1 MAVAQAIGGETPRNG
16 AARMKIFNPLAD
28 LPDNPLTRAVKEGY
42 TPLAY
47 AGLFSLV
54 SNLLYL
60 ALPIFTFQIY
70 GRVMSSY
77 SVPTLLVLTFM
88 VLLAFVVSGLID
100 DFRAKVLI
108 NYGLVMDQRVSGRV
122 FSALFDSVIRG
133 NPSARSQAL
142 RDLDAFRQMLTGPT
156 FGVVFDLP
164 WMPVFMIVLFIIDP
178 IIGVVTI
185 AGAALLFFIALLQDR
200 ATRPAMKEA
209 NDAALRSYGFTD
221 AALRNGEVVRAMG
234 MIEPLGA
241 RWAGFRAITME
252 RSASAS
258 ERASV
263 LSNVSKFTRQAIQV
277 LIIAIGAY
285 LVVKGK
291 IHSGLLFANMILAAR
306 ALQPIERLVSSW
318 DGLTNGYRSFE
329 RLNALFADYKAS
341 KPATSLPKPLGQLS
355 VEGVNFAPV
364 GATRFVLQGLSFKIE
379 PGEMLGVIGPSGAGK
394 SSLARLMVGIWQPNS
409 GHVRLDGADVYSWDR
424 SEFGRHVGYLP
435 QDTELF
441 SGTIRDNIARFRSDV
456 DDEQVVRAAQVA
468 GVHQLILRLPNGY
481 DTELGETGH
490 VLSAGQRQ
498 RVGLARALL
507 GQPRLIVLDEPNAA
521 LDAEG
526 EEALVKALDA
536 LKAGGS
542 TIVIVSH
549 KPSVFR
555 SADKM
560 LMLRDGR
567 IEMFGPRD
575 QVMARVVQPATPR
588 AIEAGR

>member
-1 MAVAQAIGGETPRNG
+1 
-16 AARMKIFNPLAD
+16 MKIFNPFAD
-28 LPDNPLTRAVKEGY
+28 MPDNPLTRAIKEGY
-42 TPLAY
+42 KPLAY
-47 AGLFSLV
+47 AGGFSLV

-70 GRVMSSY
+70 GRVLSSY

-88 VLLAFVVSGLID
+88 VMLAFLISGLID

-108 NYGLVMDQRVSGRV
+108 NYGVIMDQRVSGRV
-122 FSALFDSVIRG
+122 FSALFDTVIRG
-133 NPSARSQAL
+133 NPAARSQAL
-142 RDLDAFRQMLTGPT
+142 RDLDSFRQMLTGPA
-156 FGVVFDLP
+156 FGTMFDLP
-164 WMPVFMIVLFIIDP
+164 WMPVFMIVLLIIDP
-178 IIGVVTI
+178 IIGLVTI
-185 AGAALLFFIALLQDR
+185 GGAVLLFLITLFQDR
-200 ATRPAMKEA
+200 ATRPALKEA
-209 NDAALRSYGFTD
+209 NDAALRSYAFTD

-234 MIEPLGA
+234 MVEPLGS
-241 RWAGFRAITME
+241 RWATFRSVTME

-263 LSNVSKFTRQAIQV
+263 ISNISKFVRQAIQV

-306 ALQPIERLVSSW
+306 ALQPIERLVGSW
-318 DGLTNGYRSFE
+318 DALTNGYRSYQ
-329 RLNALFADYKAS
+329 RLNALFADYRPTKAS
-341 KPATSLPKPLGQLS
+341 TTLPKPLGQLS
-355 VEGVNFAPV
+355 VEGVNFAPQ
-364 GATRFVLQGLSFKIE
+364 GATRFVLQGVNFKIE

-409 GHVRLDGADVYSWDR
+409 GNVRLDGADVYSWDR
-424 SEFGRHVGYLP
+424 SDFGRHVGYLP

-441 SGTIRDNIARFRSDV
+441 SGSIRDNIARFRADV

-468 GVHQLILRLPNGY
+468 GVHQLILRLPSGY
-481 DTELGETGH
+481 DTDLGESGH

-507 GQPRLIVLDEPNAA
+507 GNPRLIVLDEPNAA

-567 IEMFGPRD
+567 MEMFGPRE
-575 QVMARVVQPATPR
+575 QVMARVVQPAAPR

>member
-1 MAVAQAIGGETPRNG
+1 
-16 AARMKIFNPLAD
+16 MKIFNPFAD
-28 LPDNPLTRAVKEGY
+28 MPDNPLTRAIKEGY
-42 TPLAY
+42 KPLAY
-47 AGLFSLV
+47 AGGFSLV

-70 GRVMSSY
+70 GRVLSSY

-88 VLLAFVVSGLID
+88 VMLAFLISGLID

-108 NYGLVMDQRVSGRV
+108 NYGVIMDQRVSGRV
-122 FSALFDSVIRG
+122 FSALFDTVIRG

-142 RDLDAFRQMLTGPT
+142 RDLDSFRQMLTGPA
-156 FGVVFDLP
+156 FGTMFDLP
-164 WMPVFMIVLFIIDP
+164 WMPVFMIVLLIIDP
-178 IIGVVTI
+178 IIGLVTI
-185 AGAALLFFIALLQDR
+185 GGAVLLFLITLFQDR
-200 ATRPAMKEA
+200 ATRPALKEA
-209 NDAALRSYGFTD
+209 NEAALRSYAFTD

-234 MIEPLGA
+234 MVEPLGS
-241 RWAGFRAITME
+241 RWATFRSVTME

-263 LSNVSKFTRQAIQV
+263 ISNISKFVRQAIQV

-306 ALQPIERLVSSW
+306 ALQPIERLVGSW
-318 DGLTNGYRSFE
+318 DALTNGYRSYQ
-329 RLNALFADYKAS
+329 RLNSLFADYRPTKAS
-341 KPATSLPKPLGQLS
+341 TTLPKPLGQLS
-355 VEGVNFAPV
+355 VEGVNFAPQ
-364 GATRFVLQGLSFKIE
+364 GATRFVLQGVNFKIE

-409 GHVRLDGADVYSWDR
+409 GNVRLDGADVYSWDR
-424 SEFGRHVGYLP
+424 SDFGRHVGYLP

-441 SGTIRDNIARFRSDV
+441 SGSIRDNIARFRADV

-468 GVHQLILRLPNGY
+468 GVHQLILRLPSGY
-481 DTELGETGH
+481 DTDLGESGH

-507 GQPRLIVLDEPNAA
+507 GNPRLIVLDEPNAA

-567 IEMFGPRD
+567 MEMFGPRE
-575 QVMARVVQPATPR
+575 QVMARVVQHAAPR

>member
-1 MAVAQAIGGETPRNG
+1 M
-16 AARMKIFNPLAD
+16 
-28 LPDNPLTRAVKEGY
+28 PDNPLTRAIKEGY
-42 TPLAY
+42 KPLAY
-47 AGLFSLV
+47 AGGFSLV

-70 GRVMSSY
+70 GRVLSSY

-88 VLLAFVVSGLID
+88 VMLAFLISGLID

-108 NYGLVMDQRVSGRV
+108 NYGVIMDQRVSGRV
-122 FSALFDSVIRG
+122 FSALFDTVIRG

-142 RDLDAFRQMLTGPT
+142 RDLDSFRQMLTGPA
-156 FGVVFDLP
+156 FGTMFDLP
-164 WMPVFMIVLFIIDP
+164 WMPVFMIVLLIIDP
-178 IIGVVTI
+178 IIGLVTI
-185 AGAALLFFIALLQDR
+185 GGAVLLFLITLFQDR
-200 ATRPAMKEA
+200 ATRPALKEA
-209 NDAALRSYGFTD
+209 NEAALRSYAFTD

-234 MIEPLGA
+234 MVEPLGS
-241 RWAGFRAITME
+241 RWATFRSVTME

-263 LSNVSKFTRQAIQV
+263 ISNISKFVRQAIQV

-306 ALQPIERLVSSW
+306 ALQPIERLVGSW
-318 DGLTNGYRSFE
+318 DALTNGYRSYQ
-329 RLNALFADYKAS
+329 RLNSLFADYRPTKAS
-341 KPATSLPKPLGQLS
+341 TTLPKPLGQLS
-355 VEGVNFAPV
+355 VEGVNFAPQ
-364 GATRFVLQGLSFKIE
+364 GATRFVLQGVNFKIE
-379 PGEMLGVIGPSGAGK
+379 PGEMLGIIGPSGAGK

-409 GHVRLDGADVYSWDR
+409 GNVRLDGADVYSWDR
-424 SEFGRHVGYLP
+424 SDFGRHVGYLP

-441 SGTIRDNIARFRSDV
+441 SGSIRDNIARFRADV

-468 GVHQLILRLPNGY
+468 GVHQLILRLPSGY
-481 DTELGETGH
+481 DTDLGESGH

-507 GQPRLIVLDEPNAA
+507 GNPRLIVLDEPNAA

-567 IEMFGPRD
+567 MEMFGPRE
-575 QVMARVVQPATPR
+575 QVMARVVQPAAPR

>member
-1 MAVAQAIGGETPRNG
+1 
-16 AARMKIFNPLAD
+16 MKIFNPFAD
-28 LPDNPLTRAVKEGY
+28 MPDNPLTRAIKEGY
-42 TPLAY
+42 KPLAY
-47 AGLFSLV
+47 AGGFSLV

-70 GRVMSSY
+70 GRVLSSY

-88 VLLAFVVSGLID
+88 VMLAFLISGLID

-108 NYGLVMDQRVSGRV
+108 NYGVIMDQRVSGRV
-122 FSALFDSVIRG
+122 FSALFDTVIRG
-133 NPSARSQAL
+133 NPAARSQAL
-142 RDLDAFRQMLTGPT
+142 RDLDSFRQMLTGPA
-156 FGVVFDLP
+156 FGTMFDLP
-164 WMPVFMIVLFIIDP
+164 WMPVFMIVLLIIDP
-178 IIGVVTI
+178 IIGLVTI
-185 AGAALLFFIALLQDR
+185 GGAVLLFLITLFQDR
-200 ATRPAMKEA
+200 ATRPALKEA
-209 NDAALRSYGFTD
+209 NEAALRSYAFTD

-234 MIEPLGA
+234 MVEPLGS
-241 RWAGFRAITME
+241 RWATFRSVTME

-263 LSNVSKFTRQAIQV
+263 ISNISKFVRQAIQV

-306 ALQPIERLVSSW
+306 ALQPIERLVGSW
-318 DGLTNGYRSFE
+318 DALTNGYRSYQ
-329 RLNALFADYKAS
+329 RLNALFADYRPTK
-341 KPATSLPKPLGQLS
+341 TSTTLPKPLGQLS
-355 VEGVNFAPV
+355 VEGVNFAPQ
-364 GATRFVLQGLSFKIE
+364 GATRFVLQGVNFKIE

-409 GHVRLDGADVYSWDR
+409 GNVRLDGADVYSWDR
-424 SEFGRHVGYLP
+424 SDFGRHVGYLP

-441 SGTIRDNIARFRSDV
+441 SGSIRDNIARFRADV

-468 GVHQLILRLPNGY
+468 GVHQLILRLPSGY
-481 DTELGETGH
+481 DTDLGESGH

-507 GQPRLIVLDEPNAA
+507 GNPRLIVLDEPNAA

-567 IEMFGPRD
+567 MEMFGPRE
-575 QVMARVVQPATPR
+575 QVMARVVQPAAPR

>member
-1 MAVAQAIGGETPRNG
+1 
-16 AARMKIFNPLAD
+16 MKIFNPLAD

-47 AGLFSLV
+47 AGVFSLV

-60 ALPIFTFQIY
+60 ALPIFTFQVY

-133 NPSARSQAL
+133 NPAARSQAL
-142 RDLDAFRQMLTGPT
+142 RDLDSFRQMLTGPT
-156 FGVVFDLP
+156 FGVMFDLP
-164 WMPVFMIVLFIIDP
+164 WMPVFMLVLFVIDP
-178 IIGVVTI
+178 IIGLVTF
-185 AGAALLFFIALLQDR
+185 AGAVLLFMIALAQDR
-200 ATRPAMKEA
+200 ATRPALKEA
-209 NDAALRSYGFTD
+209 NDAALRSYAFTD

-234 MIEPLGA
+234 MVEPLGA
-241 RWAGFRAITME
+241 RWAGFRAVTME
-252 RSASAS
+252 RSANAS

-263 LSNVSKFTRQAIQV
+263 LGNVSKFTRQAIQV

-318 DGLTNGYRSFE
+318 DGLTNGYRAFE
-329 RLNALFADYKAS
+329 RLNGLFADYKPAKAS
-341 KPATSLPKPLGQLS
+341 TSLPKPLGQLS
-355 VEGVNFAPV
+355 VENVSFAPA
-364 GATRFVLQGLSFKIE
+364 GATRFVLQGLNFKIE

-394 SSLARLMVGIWQPNS
+394 SSLARLIVGISQPNT
-409 GHVRLDGADVYSWDR
+409 GNVRLDGADVYTWDR
-424 SEFGRHVGYLP
+424 AEFGRYVGYLP

-441 SGTIRDNIARFRSDV
+441 SGSIRDNIARFRPEV
-456 DDEQVVRAAQVA
+456 DDEQVVRAAQIA

-575 QVMARVVQPATPR
+575 QVMARVLQPATSR
-588 AIEAGR
+588 VIEAGR

>member
-1 MAVAQAIGGETPRNG
+1 
-16 AARMKIFNPLAD
+16 MKIFNPFAD
-28 LPDNPLTRAVKEGY
+28 MPDNPLTRAIKEGY
-42 TPLAY
+42 KPLAY
-47 AGLFSLV
+47 AGGFSLV

-70 GRVMSSY
+70 GRVLSSY

-88 VLLAFVVSGLID
+88 VMLAFLISGLID

-108 NYGLVMDQRVSGRV
+108 NYGVIMDQRVSGRV
-122 FSALFDSVIRG
+122 FSALFDTVIRG
-133 NPSARSQAL
+133 NPAARSQAL
-142 RDLDAFRQMLTGPT
+142 RDLDSFRQMLTGPA
-156 FGVVFDLP
+156 FGTMFDLP
-164 WMPVFMIVLFIIDP
+164 WMPVFMIVLLIIDP
-178 IIGVVTI
+178 IIGLVTI
-185 AGAALLFFIALLQDR
+185 GGAVLLFLITLFQDR
-200 ATRPAMKEA
+200 ATRPALKEA
-209 NDAALRSYGFTD
+209 NEAALRSYAFTD

-234 MIEPLGA
+234 MVEPLGS
-241 RWAGFRAITME
+241 RWATFRSVTME

-263 LSNVSKFTRQAIQV
+263 ISNISKFVRQAIQV

-306 ALQPIERLVSSW
+306 ALQPIERLVGSW
-318 DGLTNGYRSFE
+318 DALTNGYRSYQ
-329 RLNALFADYKAS
+329 RLNALFADYRPTK
-341 KPATSLPKPLGQLS
+341 TSTTLPKPLGQLS
-355 VEGVNFAPV
+355 VEGVNFAPQ
-364 GATRFVLQGLSFKIE
+364 GATRFVLQGVNFKIE
-379 PGEMLGVIGPSGAGK
+379 PGEMLGIIGPSGAGK

-409 GHVRLDGADVYSWDR
+409 GNVRLDGADVYSWDR
-424 SEFGRHVGYLP
+424 SDFGRHVGYLP

-441 SGTIRDNIARFRSDV
+441 SGSIRDNIARFRADV

-468 GVHQLILRLPNGY
+468 GVHQLILRLPSGY
-481 DTELGETGH
+481 DTDLGESGH

-507 GQPRLIVLDEPNAA
+507 GNPRLIVLDEPNAA

-567 IEMFGPRD
+567 MEMFGPRE
-575 QVMARVVQPATPR
+575 QVMARVVQPAAPR

>member
-1 MAVAQAIGGETPRNG
+1 MALAPAGGASPRNG

-88 VLLAFVVSGLID
+88 VLLAFIVSGLVD

-142 RDLDAFRQMLTGPT
+142 RDLDTFRQMLTGPT

-178 IIGVVTI
+178 IIGLVTI
-185 AGAALLFFIALLQDR
+185 AGAVLLFFIALLQDR

-209 NDAALRSYGFTD
+209 NEAALRSYGFTD

-318 DGLTNGYRSFE
+318 DGLTNGYRAFE
-329 RLNALFADYKAS
+329 RLNALFADYKAG

>member
-1 MAVAQAIGGETPRNG
+1 
-16 AARMKIFNPLAD
+16 MKIFNPLAD
-28 LPDNPLTRAVKEGY
+28 LPDNPLTRAIKEGY

-70 GRVMSSY
+70 GRVMASY

-88 VLLAFVVSGLID
+88 VLLAFLISGLID
-100 DFRAKVLI
+100 DYRAKVLI
-108 NYGLVMDQRVSGRV
+108 NYGVAMDQRVSGRV

-133 NPSARSQAL
+133 NPAARSQAL
-142 RDLDAFRQMLTGPT
+142 RDLDSFRQMMTGPA
-156 FGVVFDLP
+156 FGTVFDLP
-164 WMPVFMIVLFIIDP
+164 WMPVFMIILFIIDP
-178 IIGVVTI
+178 IIGLVTMSG
-185 AGAALLFFIALLQDR
+185 AGLLVLVAYLQDK
-200 ATRPAMKEA
+200 ATRPALKEA
-209 NDAALRSYGFTD
+209 NDAALRSYAFTD

-234 MIEPLGA
+234 MVQPLGA
-241 RWAGFRAITME
+241 RWATFRSVTME
-252 RSASAS
+252 RSANAS

-263 LSNVSKFTRQAIQV
+263 LSNVSKFIRQGIQV
-277 LIIAIGAY
+277 LIIALGAY

-306 ALQPIERLVSSW
+306 ALQPIERLVGSW
-318 DGLTNGYRSFE
+318 DSLNNGYRAYE
-329 RLNALFADYKAS
+329 RLNTLFAEYKPT
-341 KPATSLPKPLGQLS
+341 KATTTLPKPLGQLS
-355 VEGVNFAPV
+355 VEGVNFAPQ
-364 GATRFVLQGLSFKIE
+364 GATRFVLQGLNFKIE

-394 SSLARLMVGIWQPNS
+394 SSLARLVVGIWQPNT

-424 SEFGRHVGYLP
+424 AEFGRHVGYLP

-441 SGTIRDNIARFRSDV
+441 SGSIRDNIARFRPDV
-456 DDEQVVRAAQVA
+456 DDEQVVKAAQIA

-481 DTELGETGH
+481 DTDLGDAGH

-526 EEALVKALDA
+526 EEALVGALDA

>member
-1 MAVAQAIGGETPRNG
+1 
-16 AARMKIFNPLAD
+16 MKIFNPLAD
-28 LPDNPLTRAVKEGY
+28 QPDNPLTRAIKEGY
-42 TPLAY
+42 TPLAF

-60 ALPIFTFQIY
+60 ALPIYTFQIY
-70 GRVMSSY
+70 GRVMTSY
-77 SVPTLLVLTFM
+77 SVPTLLVITFG
-88 VLLAFVVSGLID
+88 VLLAFIISGVID
-100 DFRAKVLI
+100 DYRAKVLV
-108 NYGLVMDQRVSGRV
+108 NFGVVMDQRVSGRV

-133 NPSARSQAL
+133 NPAARSQAL
-142 RDLDAFRQMLTGPT
+142 RDLDNFRQMLTGSA
-156 FGVVFDLP
+156 FGTMFDLP
-164 WMPVFMIVLFIIDP
+164 WMPVFMIVLFVIDP
-178 IIGVVTI
+178 IIGLVTI
-185 AGAALLFFIALLQDR
+185 AGAGLLFGIALLQDR
-200 ATRPAMKEA
+200 ATRPALKEA
-209 NDAALRSYGFTD
+209 NEAALRSYAFTD

-241 RWAGFRAITME
+241 RWATFRGVTME
-252 RSASAS
+252 RSAAAS

-277 LIIAIGAY
+277 LIIGIGAY

-318 DGLTNGYRSFE
+318 DALTNGYRSYE
-329 RLNALFADYKAS
+329 RLNALFADYKPS
-341 KPATSLPKPLGQLS
+341 KALTTLPKPLGQLS
-355 VEGVNFAPV
+355 VEGVNFAPA
-364 GATRFVLQGLSFKIE
+364 GATRFVLQGINLKIE

-394 SSLARLMVGIWQPNS
+394 SSLARLMVGIWQPNT
-409 GHVRLDGADVYSWDR
+409 GNVRLDGADVYTWDR
-424 SEFGRHVGYLP
+424 SDFRRHVGYLP

-441 SGTIRDNIARFRSDV
+441 SGSIRDNIARFRSDV

-507 GQPRLIVLDEPNAA
+507 GAPRLLVLDEPNAA

-526 EEALVKALDA
+526 EEALVTALDA

-567 IEMFGPRD
+567 IEMFGPRE

-588 AIEAGR
+588 VIEAGR

>member
-1 MAVAQAIGGETPRNG
+1 M
-16 AARMKIFNPLAD
+16 FNPLAD
-28 LPDNPLTRAVKEGY
+28 LPDNPLTRAIKEGY

-47 AGLFSLV
+47 AGVFSLV

-70 GRVMSSY
+70 GRVMASY

-88 VLLAFVVSGLID
+88 VLLAFLISGLID
-100 DFRAKVLI
+100 DYRAKVLI
-108 NYGLVMDQRVSGRV
+108 NYGVAMDQRVSGRV

-133 NPSARSQAL
+133 NPAARSQAL
-142 RDLDAFRQMLTGPT
+142 RDLDSFRQMMTGPA
-156 FGVVFDLP
+156 FGTVFDLP
-164 WMPVFMIVLFIIDP
+164 WMPVFMIILFIIDP
-178 IIGVVTI
+178 IIGLVTMSG
-185 AGAALLFFIALLQDR
+185 AGLLVLVAYLQDK
-200 ATRPAMKEA
+200 ATRPALKEA
-209 NDAALRSYGFTD
+209 NDAALRSYAFTD

-234 MIEPLGA
+234 MVQPLGA
-241 RWAGFRAITME
+241 RWATFRSVTME
-252 RSASAS
+252 RSANAS

-263 LSNVSKFTRQAIQV
+263 LSNVSKFIRQGIQV
-277 LIIAIGAY
+277 LIIALGAY

-306 ALQPIERLVSSW
+306 ALQPIERLVGSW
-318 DGLTNGYRSFE
+318 DALNNGYRAYE
-329 RLNALFADYKAS
+329 RLNTLFAEYKPT
-341 KPATSLPKPLGQLS
+341 KATTTLPKPLGQLS
-355 VEGVNFAPV
+355 VEGVNFAPQ
-364 GATRFVLQGLSFKIE
+364 GATRFVLQGLNFKIE

-394 SSLARLMVGIWQPNS
+394 SSLARLVVGIWQPNT

-424 SEFGRHVGYLP
+424 AEFGRHVGYLP

-441 SGTIRDNIARFRSDV
+441 SGSIRDNIARFRPDV
-456 DDEQVVRAAQVA
+456 DDEQVVKAAQVA

-481 DTELGETGH
+481 DTDLGDAGH

-526 EEALVKALDA
+526 EEALVGALDA

>member
-1 MAVAQAIGGETPRNG
+1 
-16 AARMKIFNPLAD
+16 MKIFNPLAD

-88 VLLAFVVSGLID
+88 VLLAFIVSGLVD

-142 RDLDAFRQMLTGPT
+142 RDLDTFRQMLTGPT

-178 IIGVVTI
+178 IIGLVTI
-185 AGAALLFFIALLQDR
+185 AGAVLLFFIALLQDR

-209 NDAALRSYGFTD
+209 NEAALRSYGFTD

-318 DGLTNGYRSFE
+318 DGLTNGYRAFE
-329 RLNALFADYKAS
+329 RLNALFADYKAG

>member
-1 MAVAQAIGGETPRNG
+1 
-16 AARMKIFNPLAD
+16 
-28 LPDNPLTRAVKEGY
+28 
-42 TPLAY
+42 
-47 AGLFSLV
+47 
-54 SNLLYL
+54 
-60 ALPIFTFQIY
+60 
-70 GRVMSSY
+70 
-77 SVPTLLVLTFM
+77 
-88 VLLAFVVSGLID
+88 
-100 DFRAKVLI
+100 
-108 NYGLVMDQRVSGRV
+108 
-122 FSALFDSVIRG
+122 
-133 NPSARSQAL
+133 
-142 RDLDAFRQMLTGPT
+142 MLTGPA
-156 FGVVFDLP
+156 FGTMFDLP

-178 IIGVVTI
+178 IIGVVTV
-185 AGAALLFFIALLQDR
+185 AGAVLLFVITLMQDR
-200 ATRPAMKEA
+200 ATRPALKEA
-209 NDAALRSYGFTD
+209 NEAALRSYAFTD

-234 MIEPLGA
+234 MIEPLGS
-241 RWAGFRAITME
+241 RWATFRSITME
-252 RSASAS
+252 RSAVAS

-263 LSNVSKFTRQAIQV
+263 LSNISKFTRQGIQV

-306 ALQPIERLVSSW
+306 ALQPIERLVGSW
-318 DGLTNGYRSFE
+318 DALTNGYRSYE
-329 RLNALFADYKAS
+329 RLNSLFADYKPT
-341 KPATSLPKPLGQLS
+341 KVATTLPKPLGQLS
-355 VEGVNFAPV
+355 VEGVNFAPQ
-364 GATRFVLQGLSFKIE
+364 GATRFVLQGVNFKIE
-379 PGEMLGVIGPSGAGK
+379 PGEMLGIIGPSGAGK

-409 GHVRLDGADVYSWDR
+409 GNVRLDGADVFSWDR

-441 SGTIRDNIARFRSDV
+441 SGSIRDNIARFRADV

-481 DTELGETGH
+481 DTDLGESGH

-507 GQPRLIVLDEPNAA
+507 GTPRLIVLDEPNAA

-526 EEALVKALDA
+526 EEALVNALDA

-567 IEMFGPRD
+567 MEMFGPRD

>member
-1 MAVAQAIGGETPRNG
+1 
-16 AARMKIFNPLAD
+16 MKIFNPFAD
-28 LPDNPLTRAVKEGY
+28 MPDNPLTRAIKEGY
-42 TPLAY
+42 KPLAY
-47 AGLFSLV
+47 AGGFSLV

-70 GRVMSSY
+70 GRVLSSY

-88 VLLAFVVSGLID
+88 VMLAFLISGLID

-108 NYGLVMDQRVSGRV
+108 NYGVIMDQRVSGRV
-122 FSALFDSVIRG
+122 FSALFDTVIRG

-142 RDLDAFRQMLTGPT
+142 RDLDSFRQMLTGPA
-156 FGVVFDLP
+156 FGTMFDLP
-164 WMPVFMIVLFIIDP
+164 WMPVFMIVLLIIDP
-178 IIGVVTI
+178 IIGLVTI
-185 AGAALLFFIALLQDR
+185 GGAVLLFLITLFQDR
-200 ATRPAMKEA
+200 ATRPALKEA
-209 NDAALRSYGFTD
+209 NDAALRSYAFTD

-234 MIEPLGA
+234 MVEPLGS
-241 RWAGFRAITME
+241 RWATFRSVTME

-263 LSNVSKFTRQAIQV
+263 ISNISTFVRQAIQV

-306 ALQPIERLVSSW
+306 ALQPIERLVGSW
-318 DGLTNGYRSFE
+318 DALTNGYRSYQ
-329 RLNALFADYKAS
+329 RLNSLFADYRPTKAS
-341 KPATSLPKPLGQLS
+341 TTLPKPLGQLS
-355 VEGVNFAPV
+355 VEGVNFAPQ
-364 GATRFVLQGLSFKIE
+364 GATRFVLQGVNFKIE

-409 GHVRLDGADVYSWDR
+409 GNVRLDGADVYSWDR
-424 SEFGRHVGYLP
+424 SDFGRHVGYLP

-441 SGTIRDNIARFRSDV
+441 SGSIRDNIARFRADV

-468 GVHQLILRLPNGY
+468 GVHQLILRLPSGY
-481 DTELGETGH
+481 DTDLGESGH

-507 GQPRLIVLDEPNAA
+507 GNPRLIVLDEPNAA

-567 IEMFGPRD
+567 MEMFGPRE
-575 QVMARVVQPATPR
+575 QVMARVVQPAAPR

>member
-1 MAVAQAIGGETPRNG
+1 
-16 AARMKIFNPLAD
+16 MKIFNPFAD
-28 LPDNPLTRAVKEGY
+28 MPDNPLTRAIKEGY
-42 TPLAY
+42 KPLAY
-47 AGLFSLV
+47 AGGFSLV

-70 GRVMSSY
+70 GRVLSSY

-88 VLLAFVVSGLID
+88 VMLAFLISGLID

-108 NYGLVMDQRVSGRV
+108 NYGVIMDQRVSGRV
-122 FSALFDSVIRG
+122 FSALFDTVIRG
-133 NPSARSQAL
+133 NPAARSQAL
-142 RDLDAFRQMLTGPT
+142 RDLDSFRQMLTGPA
-156 FGVVFDLP
+156 FGTMFDLP
-164 WMPVFMIVLFIIDP
+164 WMPVFMIVLLIIDP
-178 IIGVVTI
+178 IIGLVTI
-185 AGAALLFFIALLQDR
+185 GGAVLLFLITLFQDR
-200 ATRPAMKEA
+200 ATRPALKEA
-209 NDAALRSYGFTD
+209 NDAALRSYAFTD

-234 MIEPLGA
+234 MVEPLGS
-241 RWAGFRAITME
+241 RWATFRSVTME

-263 LSNVSKFTRQAIQV
+263 ISNISKFVRQAIQV

-306 ALQPIERLVSSW
+306 ALQPIERLVGSW
-318 DGLTNGYRSFE
+318 DALTNGYRSYQ
-329 RLNALFADYKAS
+329 RLNALFADYRPTK
-341 KPATSLPKPLGQLS
+341 TSTTLPKPLGQLS
-355 VEGVNFAPV
+355 VEGVNFAPQ
-364 GATRFVLQGLSFKIE
+364 GATRFVLQGVNFKIE

-409 GHVRLDGADVYSWDR
+409 GNVRLDGADVYSWDR
-424 SEFGRHVGYLP
+424 SDFGRHVGYLP

-441 SGTIRDNIARFRSDV
+441 SGSIRDNIARFRADV

-468 GVHQLILRLPNGY
+468 GVHQLILRLPSGY
-481 DTELGETGH
+481 DTDLGESGH

-507 GQPRLIVLDEPNAA
+507 GNPRLIVLDEPNAA

-567 IEMFGPRD
+567 MEMFGPRE
-575 QVMARVVQPATPR
+575 QVMARVVQPAAPR

>member
-1 MAVAQAIGGETPRNG
+1 MVLLAIGGEHPRNS

-28 LPDNPLTRAVKEGY
+28 LPDNPLTRAIKEGY

-70 GRVMSSY
+70 GRVMASY

-88 VLLAFVVSGLID
+88 VLLAFLISGLID
-100 DFRAKVLI
+100 DYRAKVLI
-108 NYGLVMDQRVSGRV
+108 NYGVAMDQRVSGRV

-133 NPSARSQAL
+133 NPAARSQAL
-142 RDLDAFRQMLTGPT
+142 RDLDSFRQMMTGPA
-156 FGVVFDLP
+156 FGTVFDLP
-164 WMPVFMIVLFIIDP
+164 WMPVFMIILFIIDP
-178 IIGVVTI
+178 IIGLVTMSG
-185 AGAALLFFIALLQDR
+185 AGLLVLVAYLQDK
-200 ATRPAMKEA
+200 ATRPALKEA
-209 NDAALRSYGFTD
+209 NDAALRSYAFTD

-234 MIEPLGA
+234 MVQPLGA
-241 RWAGFRAITME
+241 RWATFRSVTME
-252 RSASAS
+252 RSANAS

-263 LSNVSKFTRQAIQV
+263 LSNVSKFIRQGIQV
-277 LIIAIGAY
+277 LIIALGAY

-306 ALQPIERLVSSW
+306 ALQPIERLVGSW
-318 DGLTNGYRSFE
+318 DSLNNGYRAYE
-329 RLNALFADYKAS
+329 RLNTLFAEYKPT
-341 KPATSLPKPLGQLS
+341 KATTTLPKPLGQLS
-355 VEGVNFAPV
+355 VEGVNFAPQ
-364 GATRFVLQGLSFKIE
+364 GATRFVLQGLNFKIE

-394 SSLARLMVGIWQPNS
+394 SSLARLVVGIWQPNT

-424 SEFGRHVGYLP
+424 AEFGRHVGYLP

-441 SGTIRDNIARFRSDV
+441 SGSIRDNIARFRPDV
-456 DDEQVVRAAQVA
+456 DDEQVVKAAQIA

-481 DTELGETGH
+481 DTDLGDAGH

-526 EEALVKALDA
+526 EEALVGALDA

>member
-1 MAVAQAIGGETPRNG
+1 MVFAAIGGDHPRNG
-16 AARMKIFNPLAD
+16 AARMKIFNPFAD
-28 LPDNPLTRAVKEGY
+28 MPDNPLTRAIKEGY
-42 TPLAY
+42 KPLAY
-47 AGLFSLV
+47 AGAFSLV

-70 GRVMSSY
+70 GRVLSSY

-88 VLLAFVVSGLID
+88 VMLAFLISGLID

-108 NYGLVMDQRVSGRV
+108 NYGVIMDQRVSGRV

-142 RDLDAFRQMLTGPT
+142 RDLDAFRQMLTGPA
-156 FGVVFDLP
+156 FGTMFDLP
-164 WMPVFMIVLFIIDP
+164 WMPVFMVVLLIIDP
-178 IIGVVTI
+178 IIGLVTI
-185 AGAALLFFIALLQDR
+185 GGAVLLFLITLFQDR
-200 ATRPAMKEA
+200 ATRPALKEA
-209 NDAALRSYGFTD
+209 NEAALRSYAFTD

-234 MIEPLGA
+234 MVEPLGS
-241 RWAGFRAITME
+241 RWAGFRSITME

-306 ALQPIERLVSSW
+306 ALQPIERLVGSW
-318 DGLTNGYRSFE
+318 DTLTNGYRAYQ
-329 RLNALFADYKAS
+329 RLNALFADYRPTKT
-341 KPATSLPKPLGQLS
+341 ATTLPKPLGQLS
-355 VEGVNFAPV
+355 VEGVNFAPQ
-364 GATRFVLQGLSFKIE
+364 GATRFVLQGVNFKIE
-379 PGEMLGVIGPSGAGK
+379 PGEMLGIIGPSGAGK
-394 SSLARLMVGIWQPNS
+394 SSLARLMVGIWQPNN
-409 GHVRLDGADVYSWDR
+409 GNVRLDGADVYTWDR
-424 SEFGRHVGYLP
+424 SDFGRHVGYLP

-441 SGTIRDNIARFRSDV
+441 SGSIRDNIARFRPDV

-481 DTELGETGH
+481 DTDLGESGH

-507 GQPRLIVLDEPNAA
+507 GNPRLIVLDEPNAA

-567 IEMFGPRD
+567 MEMFGPRD
-575 QVMARVVQPATPR
+575 QVMARVVQPAAPR

>member
-1 MAVAQAIGGETPRNG
+1 MVAPAIGGEHPRNS
-16 AARMKIFNPLAD
+16 AARMKIFNPFAD
-28 LPDNPLTRAVKEGY
+28 MPDNPLTRAIKEGRR
-42 TPLAY
+42 PLMY
-47 AGLFSLV
+47 AGMFSLV

-70 GRVMSSY
+70 GRVMASY

-88 VLLAFVVSGLID
+88 VLLAFVISGLVD
-100 DFRAKVLI
+100 DYRAKVLV
-108 NYGLVMDQRVSGRV
+108 NYGVILDQRVSGRV
-122 FSALFDSVIRG
+122 FSALFDSVVRG
-133 NPSARSQAL
+133 NPAARSQAL
-142 RDLDAFRQMLTGPT
+142 RDLDGFRQMLTGPA
-156 FGVVFDLP
+156 FGTAFDLP
-164 WMPVFMIVLFIIDP
+164 WMPVFMLVLFVIDP
-178 IIGVVTI
+178 IIGFVTLFG
-185 AGAALLFFIALLQDR
+185 AGLLVLITILQDR
-200 ATRPAMKEA
+200 ATRPALKEA
-209 NDAALRSYGFTD
+209 NDAALRSYSFTD

-234 MIEPLGA
+234 MVEPLGS
-241 RWAGFRAITME
+241 RWASFRSITME
-252 RSASAS
+252 RSAAAS

-263 LSNVSKFTRQAIQV
+263 LSNISKFTRQAIQV

-306 ALQPIERLVSSW
+306 ALQPIERLVGSW
-318 DGLTNGYRSFE
+318 DGLTNGYRSYE
-329 RLNALFADYKAS
+329 RLNALFADYKPIKAS
-341 KPATSLPKPLGQLS
+341 TALPKPLGQLS
-355 VEGVNFAPV
+355 VEAVNFAPQ
-364 GATRFVLQGLSFKIE
+364 GATRFVLQGVNFKIE
-379 PGEMLGVIGPSGAGK
+379 PGEMLGIIGPSGAGK

-409 GHVRLDGADVYSWDR
+409 GNVRLDGADVFSWDR

-441 SGTIRDNIARFRSDV
+441 AGSIRDNIARFRSDV
-456 DDEQVVRAAQVA
+456 DDEQVVKAAQVA

-481 DTELGETGH
+481 DTDLGESGH

-526 EEALVKALDA
+526 EDALINALDA

-567 IEMFGPRD
+567 MEMFGPRD

>member
-1 MAVAQAIGGETPRNG
+1 
-16 AARMKIFNPLAD
+16 MKIFNPLAD
-28 LPDNPLTRAVKEGY
+28 MPDNPLTRAIKEGY

-88 VLLAFVVSGLID
+88 VLLAFLVSGLID
-100 DFRAKVLI
+100 DYRAKVLI
-108 NYGLVMDQRVSGRV
+108 NYGVAMDQRVSGRV

-142 RDLDAFRQMLTGPT
+142 RDLDTFRQMMTGPA
-156 FGVVFDLP
+156 FGTVFDLP
-164 WMPVFMIVLFIIDP
+164 WMPVFMIILFVIDP
-178 IIGVVTI
+178 IIGLVTL
-185 AGAALLFFIALLQDR
+185 AGAGLLILITVIQDR
-200 ATRPAMKEA
+200 ATRPALKEA
-209 NDAALRSYGFTD
+209 NDAALRSYAFTD

-234 MIEPLGA
+234 MIEPLGS
-241 RWAGFRAITME
+241 RWATFRAVTME
-252 RSASAS
+252 RSAGAS

-263 LSNVSKFTRQAIQV
+263 LGNVSKFTRQGIQV
-277 LIIAIGAY
+277 LIIALGAY

-306 ALQPIERLVSSW
+306 ALQPIERLVASW
-318 DGLTNGYRSFE
+318 DGLNNGYRAYE
-329 RLNALFADYKAS
+329 RLNALFADYKPNKAS
-341 KPATSLPKPLGQLS
+341 TALPKPLGQLS
-355 VEGVNFAPV
+355 VEGVNFAPQ
-364 GATRFVLQGLSFKIE
+364 GATRFVLQGLNFKIE

-394 SSLARLMVGIWQPNS
+394 SSLARLLVGIWQPNT

-441 SGTIRDNIARFRSDV
+441 SGSIRDNIARFRADV
-456 DDEQVVRAAQVA
+456 DDEQVVKAAQVA

-481 DTELGETGH
+481 DTDLGETGH

-526 EEALVKALDA
+526 EEALVSALDA

-588 AIEAGR
+588 VIEAGR

>member
-1 MAVAQAIGGETPRNG
+1 
-16 AARMKIFNPLAD
+16 MKIFNPFAD
-28 LPDNPLTRAVKEGY
+28 MPDNPLTRAIKEGY
-42 TPLAY
+42 KPLAY
-47 AGLFSLV
+47 AGGFSLV

-70 GRVMSSY
+70 GRVLSSY

-88 VLLAFVVSGLID
+88 VMLAFLISGLID

-108 NYGLVMDQRVSGRV
+108 NYGVIMDQRVSGRV
-122 FSALFDSVIRG
+122 FSALFDTVIRG

-142 RDLDAFRQMLTGPT
+142 RDLDSFRQMLTGPA
-156 FGVVFDLP
+156 FGTMFDLP
-164 WMPVFMIVLFIIDP
+164 WMPVFMIVLLIIDP
-178 IIGVVTI
+178 IIGLVTI
-185 AGAALLFFIALLQDR
+185 GGAVLLFLITLFQDR
-200 ATRPAMKEA
+200 ATRPALKEA
-209 NDAALRSYGFTD
+209 NDAALRSYAFTD

-234 MIEPLGA
+234 MVEPLGS
-241 RWAGFRAITME
+241 RWATFRSVTME

-263 LSNVSKFTRQAIQV
+263 ISNISKFVRQAIQV

-306 ALQPIERLVSSW
+306 ALQPIERLVGSW
-318 DGLTNGYRSFE
+318 DALTNGYRSYQ
-329 RLNALFADYKAS
+329 RLNALFADYRPTKAS
-341 KPATSLPKPLGQLS
+341 TTLPKPLGQLS
-355 VEGVNFAPV
+355 VEGVNFAPQ
-364 GATRFVLQGLSFKIE
+364 GATRFVLQGVNFKIE
-379 PGEMLGVIGPSGAGK
+379 PGEMLGIIGPSGAGK

-409 GHVRLDGADVYSWDR
+409 GNVRLDGADVYSWDR
-424 SEFGRHVGYLP
+424 SDFGRHVGYLP

-441 SGTIRDNIARFRSDV
+441 SGSIRDNIARFRADV

-468 GVHQLILRLPNGY
+468 GVHQLILRLPSGY
-481 DTELGETGH
+481 DTDLGESGH

-507 GQPRLIVLDEPNAA
+507 GNPRLIVLDEPNAA

-567 IEMFGPRD
+567 MEMFGPRE
-575 QVMARVVQPATPR
+575 QVMARVVQPAAPR

>member
-1 MAVAQAIGGETPRNG
+1 
-16 AARMKIFNPLAD
+16 MKIFNPFAD
-28 LPDNPLTRAVKEGY
+28 MPDNPLTRAIKEGY
-42 TPLAY
+42 KPLAY
-47 AGLFSLV
+47 AGGFSLV

-70 GRVMSSY
+70 GRVLSSY

-88 VLLAFVVSGLID
+88 VMLAFLISGLID

-108 NYGLVMDQRVSGRV
+108 NYGVIMDQRVSGRV
-122 FSALFDSVIRG
+122 FSALFDTVIRG

-142 RDLDAFRQMLTGPT
+142 RDLDSFRQMLTGPA
-156 FGVVFDLP
+156 FGTMFDLP
-164 WMPVFMIVLFIIDP
+164 WMPVFMIVLLIIDP
-178 IIGVVTI
+178 IIGLVTI
-185 AGAALLFFIALLQDR
+185 GGAVLLFLITLFQDR
-200 ATRPAMKEA
+200 ATRPALKEA
-209 NDAALRSYGFTD
+209 NEAALRSYAFTD

-234 MIEPLGA
+234 MVEPLGS
-241 RWAGFRAITME
+241 RWATFRSVTME

-263 LSNVSKFTRQAIQV
+263 ISNISKFVRQAIQV

-306 ALQPIERLVSSW
+306 ALQPIERLVGSW
-318 DGLTNGYRSFE
+318 DALTNGYRSYQ
-329 RLNALFADYKAS
+329 RLNSLFADYRPTKAS
-341 KPATSLPKPLGQLS
+341 TTLPKPLGQLS
-355 VEGVNFAPV
+355 VEGVNFAPQ
-364 GATRFVLQGLSFKIE
+364 GATRFVLQGVNFKIE

-409 GHVRLDGADVYSWDR
+409 GNVRLDGADVYSWDR
-424 SEFGRHVGYLP
+424 SDFGRHVGYLP

-441 SGTIRDNIARFRSDV
+441 SGSIRDNIARFRADV

-468 GVHQLILRLPNGY
+468 GVHQLILRLPSGY
-481 DTELGETGH
+481 DTDLGESGH

-507 GQPRLIVLDEPNAA
+507 GNPRLIVLDEPNAA

-567 IEMFGPRD
+567 MEMFGPRE
-575 QVMARVVQPATPR
+575 QVMARVVQPAAPR

>member
-1 MAVAQAIGGETPRNG
+1 
-16 AARMKIFNPLAD
+16 MKIFNPLAD
-28 LPDNPLTRAVKEGY
+28 QPDNPLTRAIKEGY
-42 TPLAY
+42 TPLAF

-60 ALPIFTFQIY
+60 ALPIYTFQIY
-70 GRVMSSY
+70 GRVMTSY
-77 SVPTLLVLTFM
+77 SVPTLLVITFG
-88 VLLAFVVSGLID
+88 VLLAFIISGVID
-100 DFRAKVLI
+100 DYRAKVLV
-108 NYGLVMDQRVSGRV
+108 NFGVVMDQRVSGRV

-133 NPSARSQAL
+133 NPAARSQAL
-142 RDLDAFRQMLTGPT
+142 RDLDNFRQMLTGSA
-156 FGVVFDLP
+156 FGTMFDLP

-178 IIGVVTI
+178 IIGLVTI
-185 AGAALLFFIALLQDR
+185 AGAGLLFGIALLQDR
-200 ATRPAMKEA
+200 ATRPALKEA
-209 NDAALRSYGFTD
+209 NEAALRSYAFTD

-241 RWAGFRAITME
+241 RWATFRGVTME
-252 RSASAS
+252 RSAAAS

-263 LSNVSKFTRQAIQV
+263 LSNISKFTRQAIQV
-277 LIIAIGAY
+277 LIIGIGAY

-318 DGLTNGYRSFE
+318 DALTNGYRSYE
-329 RLNALFADYKAS
+329 RLNALFADYKPS
-341 KPATSLPKPLGQLS
+341 KALTTLPKPLGQLS
-355 VEGVNFAPV
+355 VEGVNFAPA
-364 GATRFVLQGLSFKIE
+364 GATRFVLQGINLKIE

-394 SSLARLMVGIWQPNS
+394 SSLARLMVGIWQPNT
-409 GHVRLDGADVYSWDR
+409 GNVRLDGADVYTWDR
-424 SEFGRHVGYLP
+424 SDFGRHVGYLP

-441 SGTIRDNIARFRSDV
+441 SGSIRDNIARFRSDV

-507 GQPRLIVLDEPNAA
+507 GAPRLLVLDEPNAA

-526 EEALVKALDA
+526 EEALVTALDA

-567 IEMFGPRD
+567 IEMFGPRE

-588 AIEAGR
+588 VIEAGR

>member
-1 MAVAQAIGGETPRNG
+1 
-16 AARMKIFNPLAD
+16 MKIFNPLAD
-28 LPDNPLTRAVKEGY
+28 QPDNPLTRAIKEGY
-42 TPLAY
+42 TPLAF
-47 AGLFSLV
+47 AGLFSQV

-60 ALPIFTFQIY
+60 ALPIYTFQIY
-70 GRVMSSY
+70 GRVMTSY
-77 SVPTLLVLTFM
+77 SVPTLLVITFG
-88 VLLAFVVSGLID
+88 VLLAFVISGVID
-100 DFRAKVLI
+100 DYRAKVLV
-108 NYGLVMDQRVSGRV
+108 NFGVVMDQRVSGRV

-133 NPSARSQAL
+133 NPAARSQAL
-142 RDLDAFRQMLTGPT
+142 RDLDNFRQMLTGPA
-156 FGVVFDLP
+156 FGTMFDLP

-178 IIGVVTI
+178 IIGLVTM
-185 AGAALLFFIALLQDR
+185 AGAGLLFGIALLQDR
-200 ATRPAMKEA
+200 ATRPALQEA
-209 NDAALRSYGFTD
+209 NEAALRSYAFTD

-241 RWAGFRAITME
+241 RWATFRGVTME
-252 RSASAS
+252 RSAAAS

-263 LSNVSKFTRQAIQV
+263 LSNISKFTRQAIQV
-277 LIIAIGAY
+277 LIIGIGAY

-318 DGLTNGYRSFE
+318 DSLTNGYRSYE
-329 RLNALFADYKAS
+329 RLNALFADYKPTKAL
-341 KPATSLPKPLGQLS
+341 TTLPKPLGQLS
-355 VEGVNFAPV
+355 VEGVNFAPA
-364 GATRFVLQGLSFKIE
+364 GATRFVLQGINLKIE

-394 SSLARLMVGIWQPNS
+394 SSLARLMVGIWQPNT
-409 GHVRLDGADVYSWDR
+409 GNVRLDGADVYTRDR
-424 SEFGRHVGYLP
+424 SDFGRHVGYLP

-441 SGTIRDNIARFRSDV
+441 SGSIRDNIARFRSDV

-507 GQPRLIVLDEPNAA
+507 GAPRLLVLDEPNAA

-526 EEALVKALDA
+526 EEALVTALDA

-567 IEMFGPRD
+567 IEMFGPRE

-588 AIEAGR
+588 VIEAGR

>member
-1 MAVAQAIGGETPRNG
+1 MVGAAIASEHPRNS

-28 LPDNPLTRAVKEGY
+28 QPDNPLTRAIKEGY
-42 TPLAY
+42 APLAF
-47 AGLFSLV
+47 AGVFSLV

-60 ALPIFTFQIY
+60 ALPIYTFQIY
-70 GRVMSSY
+70 GRVMTSY
-77 SVPTLLVLTFM
+77 SVPTLLVISFA
-88 VLLAFVVSGLID
+88 VLLAFFVSGLID
-100 DFRAKVLI
+100 DFRAKVMV
-108 NYGLVMDQRVSGRV
+108 NFGVVMDQRVSGRV
-122 FSALFDSVIRG
+122 FTALFDSAVRG

-142 RDLDAFRQMLTGPT
+142 RDLDGFRQMLTGPA
-156 FGVVFDLP
+156 FGVAFDLP
-164 WMPVFMIVLFIIDP
+164 WMPVFMLILFIIDP
-178 IIGVVTI
+178 IIGVVTV
-185 AGAALLFFIALLQDR
+185 AGAALLFWLTMIQDR
-200 ATRPAMKEA
+200 ATRPALKEA
-209 NDAALRSYGFTD
+209 NDAALRSYAFTD

-241 RWAGFRAITME
+241 RWASYRGTTME
-252 RSASAS
+252 RSAAAS
-258 ERASV
+258 QRASV
-263 LSNVSKFTRQAIQV
+263 ISNISKFVRQAIQV

-306 ALQPIERLVSSW
+306 ALQPIDRLVGSW
-318 DGLTNGYRSFE
+318 DALTNGYRSYE
-329 RLNALFADYKAS
+329 RLNALFADYK
-341 KPATSLPKPLGQLS
+341 PAKDVTTLPKPLGQLS
-355 VEGVNFAPV
+355 VEGLNFAPA
-364 GATRFVLQGLSFKIE
+364 GATRFVLQGINLKVE

-394 SSLARLMVGIWQPNS
+394 STLARLMVGIWQANN
-409 GHVRLDGADVYSWDR
+409 GHVRLDGADVYTWDR
-424 SEFGRHVGYLP
+424 TDFGRHTGYLP

-441 SGTIRDNIARFRSDV
+441 SGSIRDNIARFRPDV
-456 DDEQVVRAAQVA
+456 PDEEVVRAAQIA

-481 DTELGETGH
+481 DTDLGDTGH

-507 GQPRLIVLDEPNAA
+507 GAPRLIVLDEPNAS

-526 EEALVKALDA
+526 EEALVQALDA

-567 IEMFGPRD
+567 IEMFGPKD
-575 QVMARVVQPATPR
+575 QVMARVVAPATPR
-588 AIEAGR
+588 VIEAGR

>member
-1 MAVAQAIGGETPRNG
+1 
-16 AARMKIFNPLAD
+16 MKIFNPLAD

-47 AGLFSLV
+47 AGVFSLV

-88 VLLAFVVSGLID
+88 VLLAFVVSGLVD

-142 RDLDAFRQMLTGPT
+142 RDLDTFRQMLTGPT

-164 WMPVFMIVLFIIDP
+164 WMPVFMIVLLIIDP
-178 IIGVVTI
+178 IIGLVTI
-185 AGAALLFFIALLQDR
+185 AGAVLLFFIALAQDR

-234 MIEPLGA
+234 MIEPLGS

-318 DGLTNGYRSFE
+318 DGLTNGYRAFE
-329 RLNALFADYKAS
+329 RLNTLFADYKPA
-341 KPATSLPKPLGQLS
+341 KPSTTLPKPLGQLS

-394 SSLARLMVGIWQPNS
+394 SSLARLMVGIWQPNT

-441 SGTIRDNIARFRSDV
+441 SGTIRDNIARFRPDV
-456 DDEQVVRAAQVA
+456 DDEQVVRAAQTA

-575 QVMARVVQPATPR
+575 QVMSRVVQPATAR

>member
-1 MAVAQAIGGETPRNG
+1 
-16 AARMKIFNPLAD
+16 MKIFNPLAD
-28 LPDNPLTRAVKEGY
+28 LPDNPLTRAIKEGY

-54 SNLLYL
+54 SNLLYM

-88 VLLAFVVSGLID
+88 VLLAFVISGLVD

-122 FSALFDSVIRG
+122 FSALFDTVIRS

-142 RDLDAFRQMLTGPT
+142 RDLDAFRQMLTGQT

-178 IIGVVTI
+178 IIGLVTLLG
-185 AGAALLFFIALLQDR
+185 AGLLFLVALIQDR
-200 ATRPAMKEA
+200 ATRPALKEA

-234 MIEPLGA
+234 MVEPLGA

-252 RSASAS
+252 RSAAAS

-306 ALQPIERLVSSW
+306 ALQPIERLVGSW
-318 DGLTNGYRSFE
+318 DGLTNGYRAFE
-329 RLNALFADYKAS
+329 RLNALFADYKPS

-379 PGEMLGVIGPSGAGK
+379 LGEMLGVIGPSGAGK
-394 SSLARLMVGIWQPNS
+394 SSLARLMVGIWQPNT

-424 SEFGRHVGYLP
+424 TEFGKHVGYLP

-441 SGTIRDNIARFRSDV
+441 TGTIRDNIARFRPDV

-481 DTELGETGH
+481 DTDLGETGH

-575 QVMARVVQPATPR
+575 QVMARVVQPAAPR
-588 AIEAGR
+588 VIEAGR

>member
-1 MAVAQAIGGETPRNG
+1 
-16 AARMKIFNPLAD
+16 MKIFNPLAD
-28 LPDNPLTRAVKEGY
+28 LPDNPLTRAIREGY
-42 TPLAY
+42 KPLAY

-60 ALPIFTFQIY
+60 ALPIYTFQIY

-88 VLLAFVVSGLID
+88 VLLAFVISGLVD
-100 DFRAKVLI
+100 DYRAKVLV
-108 NYGLVMDQRVSGRV
+108 NYGLIMDQRVSGRV
-122 FSALFDSVIRG
+122 FSALFDTVIRG
-133 NPSARSQAL
+133 NPAARSQAL
-142 RDLDAFRQMLTGPT
+142 RDLDGFRQMLTGPA
-156 FGVVFDLP
+156 FGAVFDLP
-164 WMPVFMIVLFIIDP
+164 WMPVFMLVLFVIDP
-178 IIGVVTI
+178 IIGLVTM
-185 AGAALLFFIALLQDR
+185 AGAGLLFFIAVIQDR
-200 ATRPAMKEA
+200 ATRPALREA
-209 NDAALRSYGFTD
+209 NDAALRSYAFTD

-234 MIEPLGA
+234 MVEPLGS
-241 RWAGFRAITME
+241 RWAAFRAITME

-263 LSNVSKFTRQAIQV
+263 LSNISKFTRQAIQV
-277 LIIAIGAY
+277 LIIGIGAY
-285 LVVKGK
+285 LVVRGQ

-306 ALQPIERLVSSW
+306 ALQPIERLVGSW
-318 DGLTNGYRSFE
+318 DGLTNGYRSYE
-329 RLNALFADYKAS
+329 RLNALFADYKPSKAS
-341 KPATSLPKPLGQLS
+341 TSLPKPLGQLS
-355 VEGVNFAPV
+355 VEGVNFAPA
-364 GATRFVLQGLSFKIE
+364 GATRFVLQGLNFKIE

-409 GHVRLDGADVYSWDR
+409 GNVRLDGADVYSWDR

-441 SGTIRDNIARFRSDV
+441 SGSIRDNIARFRSDV

-468 GVHQLILRLPNGY
+468 GVHQLILRLSNGY
-481 DTELGETGH
+481 DTDLGESGH

-526 EEALVKALDA
+526 EEALVNALDA